1 MGSYAKIGAI
11 VTILGIVI
19 LACTVMLTGILEVND
34 RIDEVVLEVDY
45 FEHWNVTLSHDSIE
59 ESWSG
64 MGRKETV
71 LIRPSGG
78 TWVISV
84 EAEKLDESSGYLRVK
99 IKLLDGTI
107 LKQAVTMLPYGKIT
121 MVLEIP

>member
-45 FEHWNVTLSHDSIE
+45 FEHWNVTFSHDSIE

-84 EAEKLDESSGYLRVK
+84 EAEKVDESSGYLRVK

>member
-19 LACTVMLTGILEVND
+19 LASTVMLTGILETND

-45 FEHWNVTLSHDSIE
+45 FEHWNVTFSHDSIE
-59 ESWSG
+59 ETWSG
-64 MGRKETV
+64 IGRKETV

-84 EAEKLDESSGYLRVK
+84 EAEKVDESSGYLRVN
-99 IKLLDGTI
+99 IKRMDGTI

>member
-11 VTILGIVI
+11 VTILGIVV
-19 LACTVMLTGILEVND
+19 LACTVMLTGILDVND
-34 RIDEVVLEVDY
+34 RIDEAVLEVDY
-45 FEHWNVTLSHDSIE
+45 FEHWNVTFSHNSLE

-64 MGRKETV
+64 MGRKEKILV
-71 LIRPSGG
+71 RHSGD

-84 EAEKLDESSGYLRVK
+84 EAEKMDESSGYLRVK
-99 IKLLDGTI
+99 IKRMDGTI

>member
-45 FEHWNVTLSHDSIE
+45 FEHWNVTLSHGGVV

-64 MGRKETV
+64 MGRKEKLLV
-71 LIRPSGG
+71 RPSTD

-84 EAEKLDESSGYLRVK
+84 QAEKVDASSGQLKVR
-99 IKLLDGTI
+99 IRSPDGMV
-107 LKQAVTMLPYGKIT
+107 LKQAATILPYGKIT
-121 MVLEIP
+121 LVVEIQ

>member
-45 FEHWNVTLSHDSIE
+45 FEHWNVTFSHDSIE

>member
-45 FEHWNVTLSHDSIE
+45 FEHWNVTFSHDSIE

-71 LIRPSGG
+71 LIRPSGS

-84 EAEKLDESSGYLRVK
+84 EAEKVDESSGYLRVK

>member
-19 LACTVMLTGILEVND
+19 LACTVMLTGILETND
-34 RIDEVVLEVDY
+34 RINEVILEVDY
-45 FEHWNVTLSHDSIE
+45 FEHWNVTFSHDSIE
-59 ESWSG
+59 ETWSG
-64 MGRKETV
+64 IGRKETV

-84 EAEKLDESSGYLRVK
+84 EAEKVDESSGYLRVN
-99 IKLLDGTI
+99 IKSMDGTI

>member
-19 LACTVMLTGILEVND
+19 LASTVMLTGILETND

-45 FEHWNVTLSHDSIE
+45 FEHWNVTFSHDSIE
-59 ESWSG
+59 ETWSG

-84 EAEKLDESSGYLRVK
+84 EAEKMDESSGYLRVK

-121 MVLEIP
+121 MVHEIQ

>member
-45 FEHWNVTLSHDSIE
+45 FEHWNVTFSHDSIE

-78 TWVISV
+78 TWIISV

>member
-19 LACTVMLTGILEVND
+19 LASTVMLTGILETHD
-34 RIDEVVLEVDY
+34 RINEVILEVDY
-45 FEHWNVTLSHDSIE
+45 FEHWNVTFSHDSIE
-59 ESWSG
+59 ETWSG
-64 MGRKETV
+64 IGRKETV

-84 EAEKLDESSGYLRVK
+84 EAEKVDESSGYLRVN
-99 IKLLDGTI
+99 IKSMDGTI